1 MTFGFGMPLLQE
13 KRNFPEGN
21 SAMRADVGWCS
32 DSKSC
37 SDPLSH
43 EKNEID
49 SSSSPS
55 ALKIGAVGSESDSSL
70 MSNVSSE
77 RNANLTPALGFLVL
91 FGVRALFC
99 LLDLGFPPLLW
110 LRRRGVLRLLFRSN
124 RLWAKWHWSPC
135 LQPLLEVKNAEHTPG
150 CLYLHFLDLHFPLR
164 KFRQT
169 SFALGLPP
177 N

>member
-13 KRNFPEGN
+13 KRYFPEGN
-21 SAMRADVGWCS
+21 SAMRADVF

-43 EKNEID
+43 EKNEIE

-55 ALKIGAVGSESDSSL
+55 ALRIGAVGSESDSSL

-77 RNANLTPALGFLVL
+77 RNANLTPALAFLVL
-91 FGVRALFC
+91 LGVRARFC
-99 LLDLGFPPLLW
+99 LPDLGFPPLLW

-124 RLWAKWHWSPC
+124 RL
-135 LQPLLEVKNAEHTPG
+135 
-150 CLYLHFLDLHFPLR
+150 
-164 KFRQT
+164 
-169 SFALGLPP
+169 
-177 N
+177 